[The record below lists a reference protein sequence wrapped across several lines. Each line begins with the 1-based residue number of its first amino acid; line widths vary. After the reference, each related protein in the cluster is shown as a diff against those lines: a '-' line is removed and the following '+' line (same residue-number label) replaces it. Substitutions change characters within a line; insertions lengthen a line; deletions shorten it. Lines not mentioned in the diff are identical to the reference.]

1 MKPIAVHSMAKAE
14 PVPRRRAFLAAAL
27 GTTVGA
33 VFSFSLR
40 CARAEADPAWPNRTV
55 RLITLAAPG
64 AGTDAVARTLADAL
78 SRRWRQPVVID
89 NRPGGD
95 GIVSIETFLA
105 ARAGNHTLLFN
116 PNGVW
121 TALPLM
127 HEQLTF
133 DPVRDLIPLCFVVQ
147 DFIALAASPRLG
159 AITLAD
165 LVARSRAEPGT
176 LTWACAPSVP
186 FLAFTAFL
194 KETGL
199 DLSYVPYRNPIA
211 ALPDLAEG
219 RVDLAFLPLAP
230 LIGPAQAGKL
240 RLVAVASDDRAP
252 LAPEVPTARQAGF
265 PTLSLFGGH
274 SLFAP
279 KEMPE
284 PLRARIASDVREALD
299 DAEVARRLVAMG
311 YIPRTESTAEFA
323 AMLDRERVRWTEVA
337 RMYGAKPAQ

>member
-1 MKPIAVHSMAKAE
+1 MKPIAVRSLSDAE
-14 PVPRRRAFLAAAL
+14 PVPQRRAFLVAAL
-27 GTTVGA
+27 GTAVGA
-33 VFSFSLR
+33 ALSFPLR
-40 CARAEADPAWPNRTV
+40 GARAGADPAWPTRTV
-55 RLITLAAPG
+55 RFITLAAPG

-78 SRRWRQPVVID
+78 SRRWGQPVVID

-105 ARAGNHTLLFN
+105 AREGNHTLLFN

-127 HEQLTF
+127 HEQLAF
-133 DPVRDLIPLCFVVQ
+133 DPVRDLIPLYFVVQ
-147 DFIALAASPRLG
+147 DFIALA
-159 AITLAD
+159 D
-165 LVARSRAEPGT
+165 LVARARIEPGK

-199 DLSYVPYRNPIA
+199 DLTYVPYRNPIA

-230 LIGPAQAGKL
+230 LVGPAQAGKL

-252 LAPEVPTARQAGF
+252 LAPDVPTARQAGF

-284 PLRARIASDVREALD
+284 PLRARIAGDVRATLA
-299 DAEVARRLVAMG
+299 DAEVARRLTAMG

-337 RMYGAKPAQ
+337 RMYGAKPPQ

>member
-1 MKPIAVHSMAKAE
+1 
-14 PVPRRRAFLAAAL
+14 
-27 GTTVGA
+27 
-33 VFSFSLR
+33 
-40 CARAEADPAWPNRTV
+40 
-55 RLITLAAPG
+55 
-64 AGTDAVARTLADAL
+64 
-78 SRRWRQPVVID
+78 VID
-89 NRPGGD
+89 NRPGGE
-95 GIVSIETFLA
+95 GIVSVETFLA
-105 ARAGNHTLLFN
+105 AREGNHTLLFN
-116 PNGVW
+116 PIGAW

-133 DPVRDLIPLCFVVQ
+133 DPVRDLIPLYFVVQ
-147 DFIALAASPRLG
+147 DFIALAASPLLG

-165 LVARSRAEPGT
+165 LVAKARAEPGK

-194 KETGL
+194 RGTGL
-199 DLSYVPYRNPIA
+199 DLTYVPYRNPIA

-252 LAPEVPTARQAGF
+252 LAPEVPTGRQAGF

-274 SLFAP
+274 GLFAP

-284 PLRARIASDVREALD
+284 PLRARIAGDLRAILA
-299 DAEVARRLVAMG
+299 DAEVARRLTAMG
-311 YIPRTESTAEFA
+311 YIPRTESTVEFA
-323 AMLDRERVRWTEVA
+323 AILDRERVRWTEVA
-337 RMYGAKPAQ
+337 RMYGAKPPQ